1 METTNTTH
9 QPVRQLE
16 RRHDDRM
23 IAGVS
28 GALARRLDI
37 PLGLVRA
44 LFVILVFAGGFGL
57 AAYLTGILL
66 IPAEHETRTPTR
78 RWFDRA
84 VTEQDTSRRVGWAL
98 LTVAAIVVIASTG
111 LLSAPLIVAGALVAL
126 AVAIIDRNNTKEDA

>member
-1 METTNTTH
+1 METTTTTH
-9 QPVRQLE
+9 QPARHLE

-28 GALARRLDI
+28 GAIARQLDI

-57 AAYLTGILL
+57 AAYLTGVLL
-66 IPAEHETRTPTR
+66 IPAEDEARTPTR

-84 VTEQDTSRRVGWAL
+84 VAEQDTSKRIGWAL
-98 LTVAAIVVIASTG
+98 LTLAAVVVIASTG

-126 AVAIIDRNNTKEDA
+126 GVSLMDRNNSMDNT